1 MEMYGRLDPPPPL
14 PLGAYVINGR
24 PQTEKVFSAASCRIL
39 TCILDYLLTQ
49 FSWYPGLYSIHYIWN
64 WQLTQQAG

>member
-1 MEMYGRLDPPPPL
+1 MGGLTPPP

-24 PQTEKVFSAASCRIL
+24 PQSKKVFSAASCRIQ

-49 FSWYPGLYSIHYIWN
+49 FSWYPGLYY
-64 WQLTQQAG
+64 